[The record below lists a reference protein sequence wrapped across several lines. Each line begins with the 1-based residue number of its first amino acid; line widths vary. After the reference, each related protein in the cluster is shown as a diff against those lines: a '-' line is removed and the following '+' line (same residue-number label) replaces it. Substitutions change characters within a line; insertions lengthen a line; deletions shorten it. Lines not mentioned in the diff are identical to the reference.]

1 MSSGPPHTLAPAD
14 AAGLSK
20 ALAQLN
26 TVVLGKSQSLRLALC
41 CLIARGHLLIEDL
54 PGVGKT
60 TLAGALARTL
70 GLDQRRVQF
79 TSDLLP
85 ADVLGNAIFDPVS
98 RQFVFHPGPIF
109 TQMLL
114 ADEVNRATPKA
125 QSALLE
131 AMEEGQVTIDG
142 TTHMLPAPFFV
153 IATQNP
159 QRQIGTY
166 PLPESQLDRFLMRLE
181 LGFPGRRAEK
191 EMLAGQDRRDLIR
204 HLQPLVSSEQLFAW
218 QNQVRELHIS
228 DAVRD
233 YILDLLEKSRQI
245 DGAGAGLSPRA
256 GLALQRCS
264 QAWAFAAGRDMVVP
278 EDVQAVGPNVIAHR
292 LGSSAGNVEDSG
304 LSLTEK
310 IIRAVPVR

>member
-1 MSSGPPHTLAPAD
+1 
-14 AAGLSK
+14 
-20 ALAQLN
+20 
-26 TVVLGKSQSLRLALC
+26 
-41 CLIARGHLLIEDL
+41 
-54 PGVGKT
+54 
-60 TLAGALARTL
+60 
-70 GLDQRRVQF
+70 
-79 TSDLLP
+79 
-85 ADVLGNAIFDPVS
+85 
-98 RQFVFHPGPIF
+98 
-109 TQMLL
+109 MLL

-142 TTHMLPAPFFV
+142 ITHLLPIPFFV

-204 HLQPLVSSEQLFAW
+204 QLKPMVSAEQLLLW
-218 QNQVRELHIS
+218 QDNVRALHVS
-228 DAVRD
+228 EAVRD
-233 YILDLLEKSRQI
+233 YVLDLLEKSRQI

-278 EDVQAVGPNVIAHR
+278 EDVQAVAPNVIAHR
-292 LGSSAGNVEDSG
+292 LVSSAGAAEDSG

-310 IIRAVPVR
+310 IIRAVPVQ